1 MDKNKKIPKK
11 NYIILGLITLI
22 VIILTIYINA
32 WIKTYKENKIS
43 ISPFKEVI
51 EEVNINEIGITFSE
65 MNEVILYVGYTND
78 KTIYEMEEKLI
89 KYIKNHNLVDKF
101 IYVDATDYKE
111 NKEYINILKTTF
123 ENVQDEIKEVPIL
136 IYVKNGKAEEVI
148 NSENKKITTY
158 NIAELVE
165 KHNLEN

>member
-1 MDKNKKIPKK
+1 MDKNKKIPTK

>member
-1 MDKNKKIPKK
+1 MDKNKKIPTK
-11 NYIILGLITLI
+11 NYIILGLLTLV

>member
-1 MDKNKKIPKK
+1 MDKNKKIPTK

-148 NSENKKITTY
+148 HSENKKITTY